1 MRKKIFRAI
10 SAVAIGILLASLLL
24 TFGVLYRYFDRQFQ
38 AELANSAAYIA
49 QGVMHEGAGY
59 FEGLQTENGRITWIA
74 ADGTVLYDSFADAS
88 ALENHAA
95 RGEVQDALREGAGS
109 SMRFSETNGET
120 TYYYA
125 LRLDDGTILRISNTR
140 YSLISLVLSMT
151 APLIVIFLIAIAIC
165 AVIGTRLSRQI
176 VQPINRIDLDHP
188 EQSRVY
194 DELYPLLGKIQLQK
208 HIIAEQIQQMQQQQ
222 QEFSAITKNMSEG
235 FLVLDREGRILSYND
250 SLLLMLNL
258 GAVAFHEK
266 RDVLA
271 LPLDDSFRTAVLLAL
286 SGEHDERHMEANERH
301 YLIMANPVHS
311 GETISGAVIV
321 VLDHTEKE
329 NGDVMRR
336 EFTANV
342 SHELKTPLTSISG
355 YAEMIETGIAKPEDV
370 KGFAHKISREAGRLV
385 ALIGDILKLSRLDE
399 SEIEKNE
406 TVNLAQTA
414 RECAEDLQ
422 IKAENNNVSL
432 EISADDA
439 YVKGDGNLLYELVYN
454 LCDNAIRYNKPG
466 GKVNITV
473 SGKNGTVLK
482 VADTGIGIPPEH
494 QDRIFERFYRV
505 DKSRSKET
513 GGTGLGLAIVKYIAQ
528 QHGASVS
535 LKSQEGKG
543 TEITVT
549 FNPAE

>member
-49 QGVMHEGAGY
+49 QGVIHQGAGY

-165 AVIGTRLSRQI
+165 ALIGTRLSRQI
-176 VQPINRIDLDHP
+176 VEPINRIDLDHP
-188 EQSRVY
+188 EQCRVY

-258 GAVAFHEK
+258 SAVAFHEK

-355 YAEMIETGIAKPEDV
+355 TAEILKNGFVRPEDV
-370 KGFAHKISREAGRLV
+370 PHFADNIYREAQRLI
-385 ALIGDILKLSRLDE
+385 ALVEDIIKLSQLDE
-399 SEIEKNE
+399 
-406 TVNLAQTA
+406 
-414 RECAEDLQ
+414 
-422 IKAENNNVSL
+422 NNVTL
-432 EISADDA
+432 EKSPVDLYDLSASVIERLAAPAQKRGVTMRLEGVHAEVCGIERILD
-439 YVKGDGNLLYELVYN
+439 EIIYN
-454 LCDNAIRYNKPG
+454 LCDNAIKYNRENG
-466 GKVNITV
+466 EVVLSV
-473 SGKNGTVLK
+473 SKAEGHTRFTIR
-482 VADTGIGIPPEH
+482 DTGIGIPPAH
-494 QDRIFERFYRV
+494 QERVFERFYRV
-505 DKSRSKET
+505 DKSHSREI
-513 GGTGLGLAIVKYIAQ
+513 GGTGLGLSIVK
-528 QHGASVS
+528 HGVAYHDAALHLSSEPGRGTTVS
-535 LKSQEGKG
+535 
-543 TEITVT
+543 ID
-549 FNPAE
+549 F